1 MMTYKQLSYNHFYES
16 NKFVPLSDLA
26 EVVSGIFLRSG
37 EVFVLDNYEKVEDA
51 SLGFSRRIHQEVR
64 IEPDITMPLL
74 QQNANIAY
82 LDPKEVNAPKGIV
95 FIESKQYSQSTQNPL
110 QHFVSEHP
118 MLSDYI
124 TKCGLSMTDEDSKD
138 LPLAYNVL
146 SSKQSQLLF
155 SPKHILS
162 VKESCCQSFF
172 DYTGSYAIQTGMY
185 GISPISSNAVSDK
198 ALTALFNSRLFG
210 FIRFQEEKTDAENRQ
225 ARYDSIVRFPIPV
238 HDIDN
243 KQKKALELLTECLI
257 LMSGR
262 ELYGLEIQVNKC
274 LRQITDM
281 LVFELYFRE
290 YMQEKGLSV
299 YEALSDAIFAD
310 CVYGINSKP
319 HEIYKWF
326 QTSSNIIRQKIMLL
340 DSRSPEL
347 LYPIFMQYHK

>member
-74 QQNANIAY
+74 QQNTNIAY

-95 FIESKQYSQSTQNPL
+95 FIESKQYSRSTQRPF
-110 QHFVSEHP
+110 QQFVLEHP

-124 TKCGLSMTDEDSKD
+124 TRCGSSMVDEDGKGS
-138 LPLAYNVL
+138 PLAYNIL
-146 SSKQSQLLF
+146 SSKQSEYLF

-162 VKESCCQSFF
+162 VKENNCQSFF
-172 DYTGSYAIQTGMY
+172 DDKGSYAIQTGMY
-185 GISPISSNAVSDK
+185 GISPICSNAISNK

-210 FIRFQEEKTDAENRQ
+210 FIRFQEEKADVENRQ
-225 ARYDSIVRFPIPV
+225 ARYDSIARFPIPV
-238 HDIDN
+238 HTITYN
-243 KQKKALELLTECLI
+243 QITALELLSECLTS
-257 LMSGR
+257 MSGR
-262 ELYGLEIQVNKC
+262 DLDGLDIQVEKC
-274 LRQITDM
+274 LRQIAEM
-281 LVFELYFRE
+281 IVLELYFGE
-290 YMQEKGLSV
+290 YMQEKGLSISG
-299 YEALSDAIFAD
+299 ALTDAVFAD
-310 CVYGINSKP
+310 SEYSMFNKTQ
-319 HEIYKWF
+319 EIYKWF

-347 LYPIFMQYHK
+347 LYPIFMQFTK